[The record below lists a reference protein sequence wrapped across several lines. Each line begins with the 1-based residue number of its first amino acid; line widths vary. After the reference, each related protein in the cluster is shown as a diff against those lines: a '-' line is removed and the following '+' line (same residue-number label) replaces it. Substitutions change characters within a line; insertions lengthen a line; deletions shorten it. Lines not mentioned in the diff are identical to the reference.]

1 VGFDR
6 TDAQGIVYRAIDQ
19 VNEVQPE
26 DNLLVKAPATVLVG
40 RGGQLDSMAF
50 VNFVAA
56 LEEQLT
62 AAVDTNANVIDE
74 LNARGL
80 TSKATTVADWI
91 EVVQSVL
98 QSVVGGSAHN

>member
-1 VGFDR
+1 VSIDR
-6 TDAQGIVYRAIDQ
+6 TDVERIVYRAIDE

-40 RGGQLDSMAF
+40 RGGQLDSMGF

-56 LEEQLT
+56 LEEQL
-62 AAVDTNANVIDE
+62 AASVELSANIVDE
-74 LNARGL
+74 LNSR
-80 TSKATTVADWI
+80 SQSVKATTVADWI

-98 QSVVGGSAHN
+98 QHARS

>member
-1 VGFDR
+1 VEFDR
-6 TDAQGIVYRAIDQ
+6 TDAQRVVYRAIDQ

-26 DNLLVKAPATVLVG
+26 DNLLVKAPGTVLVG
-40 RGGQLDSMAF
+40 QGGQLDSMAF

-62 AAVDTNANVIDE
+62 AIVDTNANVIDE
-74 LNARGL
+74 LNARSL

-91 EVVQSVL
+91 EVVRSVL
-98 QSVVGGSAHN
+98 QSVVRGSANA